1 MRKVITRIQL
11 FKTDSI
17 FGNQVEGFLDVKED
31 ADFPINFS
39 IGDIRDISKRSGSF
53 SKTIK
58 LSGSK
63 NNNLLLNNY
72 FEVNVKGSNQF
83 NLNKKQRCAVIQNG
97 VVILDNCYLRLIN
110 TKKVQSNSGHI
121 DELVDYEVEI
131 RDNVGDFFN
140 EINNK
145 ELTDLNLSELN
156 HIYTAQTAIS
166 SFNHT
171 SVDGYKYILPYI
183 ETYTY
188 LSKEYLPGVFAKT
201 YWDKIHSEAGYV
213 YDWSSLSDDNVR
225 FDKMIIPFNGDVKK
239 LSEDLLSDV
248 DVIWGSTVSQDINF
262 QTSIFTTGSLSLNT
276 PWGKITNSFITDN
289 FNGSYNAATDRW
301 TNPFIID
308 TPQSITYKVKIE
320 WDFIINNTGS
330 TNITTLVQGLS
341 NGIYARKPYIGVTNI
356 NTTVP
361 IDRKGLIADFL
372 SNGTTLTNFFTGE
385 EGFITRTTT
394 SPSLPPGENII
405 ASGVNEVELVIS
417 PSTLGSVYELQA
429 AAQINLGVFTGTYQE
444 LFRIKKIDVRIV
456 PSSDAFGFNYPVEMN
471 KFVPQKVKQSDFI
484 KSIYKMFNLY
494 VEVDKFNPNKL
505 IYKTRDEF
513 YDSGEYKDW
522 TYKIAKDKEQ
532 VLQFV
537 PELSAKRTILTYKQD
552 DKDFYLKAYLNNT
565 NEIYGQIEVIFDNEN
580 VRGIDKQ
587 ELIFSPTINQWTN
600 FSTNNPVWEQASPK
614 NNIRILL
621 DNGTQSC
628 GYYNIENYTGNQVQL
643 NYYPFVSMLSE
654 VENPNFD
661 IAFGINDYYPYDI
674 KNFTSNNLYTNFWR
688 RTFAQINSGKML
700 TAYFWLNEEDIFNL
714 KLNDKIK
721 INNSLWYINK
731 IIDYKAN
738 KNVLTKVELLS
749 VEDDLRLPRFGR
761 IVRPVIPGSLPPVLP
776 APVNPV
782 GPIKPVVGPIREI
795 TRLRN
800 QNTSVS
806 NSTKDY
812 INLGNKNVITGNFSG
827 VVIGDNKSI
836 SDSGFYIEDTKL
848 VNGGLFIDER
858 TSISGEGGVNI
869 GPINVG
875 DEGITL
881 NGNYIEDDYWDDDYV
896 ISGTTASFSFDV
908 DPDTGE
914 TTINI
919 TGDNVLING
928 APISGGVG
936 ATGATGPQGATGATG
951 PAGSGVILIDRV
963 TANTFS
969 VADYNLDVFLVGNG
983 ATAIGIYLPTA
994 NDGDK
999 YTFKDWVGAAGTYP
1013 VTINSFS
1020 SDTIDGSSSYIMNI
1034 NYQSITIVGYSGY
1047 GWYII

>member
-1 MRKVITRIQL
+1 MNKTVTRIQL
-11 FKTDSI
+11 FKSDDLL
-17 FGNQVEGFLDVKED
+17 GNKVEGYLDVKED

-58 LSGSK
+58 LAGSK

-72 FEVNVKGSNQF
+72 FEVNVKVSNQF

-110 TKKVQSNSGHI
+110 TKKVQTNSGHI

-156 HIYTAQTAIS
+156 HIYTAQAAIN

-171 SVDGYKYILPYI
+171 IDDGYKYILPYI
-183 ETYTY
+183 EDNTY
-188 LSKEYLPGVFAKT
+188 LSKEYLPGVYAKT

-213 YDWSSLSDDNVR
+213 YEWDTLSDDNVR
-225 FDKMIIPFNGDVKK
+225 FDKMIIPFNGDIKK

-262 QTSIFTTGSLSLNT
+262 DTSFFIPGSLGLNL
-276 PWGKITNSFITDN
+276 PWGKIINSFITDN
-289 FNGSYNAATDRW
+289 FNNSYNTTTDRW

-308 TPQSITYKVKIE
+308 TPQSITYQVKIE
-320 WDFIINNTGS
+320 WDFVINNTGS
-330 TNITTLVQGLS
+330 TNITTLVQGFS
-341 NGIYARKPYIGVTNI
+341 NGVYTRKPYLGVTNI
-356 NTTVP
+356 NNIIPVDTKPLSPT
-361 IDRKGLIADFL
+361 FL
-372 SNGTTLTNFFTGE
+372 SNGTFDNS
-385 EGFITRTTT
+385 GFIVRDTT

-417 PSTLGSVYELQA
+417 PSPLGSVYELQA
-429 AAQINLGVFTGTYQE
+429 AAEANLTTFTGTYQE

-471 KFVPQKVKQSDFI
+471 KFVPQKIKQSDFI

-505 IYKTRDEF
+505 IYKTRDDF
-513 YDSGEYKDW
+513 YDSGEFKDW
-522 TYKIAKDKEQ
+522 TYKLAKDKEQ

-552 DKDFYLKAYLNNT
+552 DKDFFLKAYLNNT
-565 NEIYGQIEVIFDNEN
+565 NEIYGQIEIIFDNEN
-580 VRGIDKQ
+580 VRGVDKQ

-600 FSTNNPVWEQASPK
+600 FGTNNPLWEQASPK

-721 INNSLWYINK
+721 INNALWYINK

-761 IVRPVIPGSLPPVLP
+761 IVRTVRPGSLPPVLP
-776 APVNPV
+776 APVKPV
-782 GPIKPVVGPIREI
+782 GPIKPIVGPIREI

-827 VVIGDNKSI
+827 VVVGDNKSVTR
-836 SDSGFYIEDTKL
+836 SGFHIEDTKL
-848 VNGGLFIDER
+848 VDGGLIIDDK
-858 TSISGEGGVNI
+858 TSLTSEGGLVVGPMIINEGGV
-869 GPINVG
+869 
-875 DEGITL
+875 TL
-881 NGNYIEDDYWDDDYV
+881 NSDYIDDGYWDDDYV
-896 ISGTTASFSFDV
+896 LIGTTASFSFTV
-908 DPDTGE
+908 DPGTGE

-919 TGDNVLING
+919 TGDNVLVNG
-928 APISGGVG
+928 EPIVSGL
-936 ATGATGPQGATGATG
+936 PK
-951 PAGSGVILIDRV
+951 IDSV
-963 TANTFS
+963 TASSFN
-969 VADYNLDVFLVGNG
+969 VDDYDLDVFLVGNG
-983 ATAIGIYLPTA
+983 SSSINITLPSTGLT
-994 NDGDK
+994 NGDK
-999 YTFKDWVGAAGTYP
+999 YTFKDFYGVSETYNITVNAGS
-1013 VTINSFS
+1013 N
-1020 SDTIDGSSSYIMNI
+1020 TIDGLSTYII
-1034 NYQSITIVGYSGY
+1034 EIDYQSITIIYWNGTWS
-1047 GWYII
+1047 II

>member
-11 FKTDSI
+11 FKDPGSV

-31 ADFPINFS
+31 ADFPINFG

-72 FEVNVKGSNQF
+72 FEVNVKSSNQF

-145 ELTDLNLSELN
+145 ELTYLNLSEFN
-156 HIYTAQTAIS
+156 HVYTAQNAIS

-171 SVDGYKYILPYI
+171 WVDGYKYILPYI
-183 ETYTY
+183 DTNTY
-188 LSKEYLPGVFAKT
+188 LSKEYLLGVYAKT

-213 YDWSSLSDDNVR
+213 YDWDALSDDNVR

-239 LSEDLLSDV
+239 LSEELLNDV
-248 DVIWGSTVSQDINF
+248 DVVWGSTVSQNINF
-262 QTSIFTTGSLSLNT
+262 GISFFITGFLNINL
-276 PWGKITNSFITDN
+276 PWGKITNSFVTDN
-289 FNGSYNAATDRW
+289 FNNSYNATTDRW

-320 WDFIINNTGS
+320 WDFIINNTGVS
-330 TNITTLVQGLS
+330 NISVQTS
-341 NGIYARKPYIGVTNI
+341 AQNIPFRRKPYIGVSNI
-356 NTTVP
+356 NNVIPVDKKPLTSS
-361 IDRKGLIADFL
+361 FL
-372 SNGTTLTNFFTGE
+372 SNGTTITNNTPDE
-385 EGFITRTTT
+385 DEFITRTTT

-417 PSTLGSVYELQA
+417 PSALGSVYELQA
-429 AAQINLGVFTGTYQE
+429 AAQANLGTFTGTYQE

-456 PSSDAFGFNYPVEMN
+456 PSSDAFGFNYPVEIN
-471 KFVPQKVKQSDFI
+471 KFVPQKIKQSDFI

-494 VEVDKFNPNKL
+494 VEVDKFNPNRL
-505 IYKTRDEF
+505 IYKTRDDF
-513 YDSGEYKDW
+513 YDSGEFKDW
-522 TYKIAKDKEQ
+522 TYKLAKDKEQ
-532 VLQFV
+532 ILQFV
-537 PELSAKRTILTYKQD
+537 PELSSKRTILTYKQD
-552 DKDFYLKAYLNNT
+552 DKDLYLKEYLNNT

-580 VRGIDKQ
+580 VRGVDKQ
-587 ELIFSPTINQWTN
+587 ELIFSPTINRWTG
-600 FSTNNPVWEQASPK
+600 FGTNNPVWEQGSPK

-628 GYYNIENYTGNQVQL
+628 GYYNIENYSGNQVQL

-654 VENPNFD
+654 AENPNFD

-700 TAYFWLNEEDIFNL
+700 TAYFWLNEEDIFKL

-721 INNSLWYINK
+721 INNALWYINK

-761 IVRPVIPGSLPPVLP
+761 VITPVRPGALPPLTP

-782 GPIKPVVGPIREI
+782 GPIKPIVGPIREI
-795 TRLRN
+795 VRLRN
-800 QNTSVS
+800 ENTSVDA
-806 NSTKDY
+806 STKNFV
-812 INLGNKNVITGNFSG
+812 NLGNKNVITGDFSG
-827 VVIGDNKSI
+827 VIVGDNKSI
-836 SDSGFYIEDTKL
+836 SESGFYVEGTRL
-848 VNGGLFIDER
+848 VNGGLDINKDIRF
-858 TSISGEGGVNI
+858 GEGGLYYEGLV
-869 GPINVG
+869 INENGFGLDSSYVLG
-875 DEGITL
+875 D
-881 NGNYIEDDYWDDDYV
+881 YIDDGYFV
-896 ISGTTASFSFDV
+896 MPTTASTNTSYDE
-908 DPDTGE
+908 TTNE
-914 TTINI
+914 TTIDI
-919 TGDNVLING
+919 TADNVLING
-928 APISGGVG
+928 QPLSSITLSK
-936 ATGATGPQGATGATG
+936 
-951 PAGSGVILIDRV
+951 IDRIS
-963 TANTFS
+963 ANAFS
-969 VADYNLDVFLVGNG
+969 VSDYDLDVFLVGNG
-983 ATAIGIYLPTA
+983 ATAISVYLPDLSSTI
-994 NDGDK
+994 GGEK
-999 YTFKDWVGAAGTYP
+999 LTFKDWTGVAATYS
-1013 VTINSFS
+1013 INIIAFTGS
-1020 SDTIDGSSSYIMNI
+1020 TIDGLGSYTMNI
-1034 NYQSITIVGYSGY
+1034 NYQSITIVNSGNIGV
-1047 GWYII
+1047 GWFIV